1 MLFFALHYWLWLRI
15 KAGQRGK
22 PNILW
27 KRFFSSLFLGNRS
40 QIVNEWLV
48 DGKWICEWMSATGSE
63 DSLVLSSYQL
73 VYSKATSYILLRN
86 PPCICI
92 PPRLRMRTIDI
103 FDLTQS
109 LWSFSSYWPQNTKCN
124 KSLRSHL
131 FRTFAPAQLWKKS
144 KAEKKINNLSAGGR
158 GRVEMEE
165 ERGINCLNGMKN
177 KRGGKT

>member
-1 MLFFALHYWLWLRI
+1 MNGWWM
-15 KAGQRGK
+15 
-22 PNILW
+22 
-27 KRFFSSLFLGNRS
+27 
-40 QIVNEWLV
+40 VNEFVNECRQQEARSRLF
-48 DGKWICEWMSATGSE
+48 
-63 DSLVLSSYQL
+63 SLLTSL

-177 KRGGKT
+177 KRGGKTKMWKYYKREEHII